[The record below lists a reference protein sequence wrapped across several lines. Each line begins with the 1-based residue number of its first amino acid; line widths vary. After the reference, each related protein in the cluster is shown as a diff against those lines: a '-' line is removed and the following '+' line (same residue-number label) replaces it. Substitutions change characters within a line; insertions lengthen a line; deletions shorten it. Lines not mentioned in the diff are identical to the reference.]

1 LRNGEEEGDTRGDA
15 QPLLQLWWCA
25 THATILRTLRFECR
39 LSQLLRLDDHLRLAL
54 ELHVLDLR
62 LSLPEL
68 RLNRLLRLSVLA
80 LKNLRLRLR
89 LHVLNLRL
97 GLDLHVLGL
106 TLDLHVLLG
115 LTLRLHVLNLG
126 LGQLRIFG
134 VHLFGREG
142 WANKQ
147 RRRPQFGCDT
157 VFGVQQRTAAKRRSK
172 AKPSNANHTQI
183 QMEM

>member
-1 LRNGEEEGDTRGDA
+1 
-15 QPLLQLWWCA
+15 
-25 THATILRTLRFECR
+25 
-39 LSQLLRLDDHLRLAL
+39 
-54 ELHVLDLR
+54 
-62 LSLPEL
+62 
-68 RLNRLLRLSVLA
+68 
-80 LKNLRLRLR
+80 
-89 LHVLNLRL
+89 
-97 GLDLHVLGL
+97 
-106 TLDLHVLLG
+106 LHVLLG

-157 VFGVQQRTAAKRRSK
+157 VFGVQQRRSK